1 VTLLSER
8 GLAPGLGAV
17 SRGLFFAGQGQWS
30 DKWFLLQATERFL
43 LVSLH
48 LLLLLLLLLLL
59 MSAVLA
65 TVVDYLATTRS
76 ALVRGTGKAE
86 GK

>member
-1 VTLLSER
+1 VTPLSER

-48 LLLLLLLLLLL
+48 HHHHLLLLLL

>member
-1 VTLLSER
+1 
-8 GLAPGLGAV
+8 
-17 SRGLFFAGQGQWS
+17 
-30 DKWFLLQATERFL
+30 
-43 LVSLH
+43 LH
-48 LLLLLLLLLLL
+48 HHHHHLLLLL